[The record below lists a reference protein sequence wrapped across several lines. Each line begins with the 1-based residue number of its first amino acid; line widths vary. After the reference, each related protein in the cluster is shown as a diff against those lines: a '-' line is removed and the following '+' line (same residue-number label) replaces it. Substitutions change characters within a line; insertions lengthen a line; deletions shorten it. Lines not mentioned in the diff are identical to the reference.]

1 MMDEWN
7 WNAPYVDRR
16 TWILDHLKDLS
27 IDSNETLVLL
37 LIDYFNGIGQEISQ
51 EELAAKMKVDE
62 DTIEDCFV
70 SLSNKG
76 YLTTSFEHGKVVFSI
91 DGLFHAK
98 QESVPIQHSLMEQ
111 FEMSF
116 GRTLSTNEMQ
126 RILHLADLYDER
138 RVICALN
145 EAVVYNSLSLNYV
158 ERVLVS
164 WKQKGLTI
172 EELENG
178 IRERK

>member
-1 MMDEWN
+1 M
-7 WNAPYVDRR
+7 
-16 TWILDHLKDLS
+16 
-27 IDSNETLVLL
+27 
-37 LIDYFNGIGQEISQ
+37 
-51 EELAAKMKVDE
+51 
-62 DTIEDCFV
+62 
-70 SLSNKG
+70 
-76 YLTTSFEHGKVVFSI
+76 
-91 DGLFHAK
+91 FHAK